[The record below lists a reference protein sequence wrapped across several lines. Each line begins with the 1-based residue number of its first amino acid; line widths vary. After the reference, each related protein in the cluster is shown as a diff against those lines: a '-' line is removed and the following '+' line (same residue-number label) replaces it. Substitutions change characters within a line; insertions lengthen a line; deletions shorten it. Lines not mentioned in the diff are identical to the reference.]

1 MALSDY
7 RQAIVSGLKYVI
19 AQQQKSGTIEP
30 ADTGLAAYHKVPYM
44 LSLVGQTERATRLC
58 TWIEETVVDE
68 DGDFADPQGR
78 QGAMEDFYHYPNSW
92 IIMGAHRLELFNLSY
107 AGMGFLTTL
116 QHPGTGGFLTAGPS
130 AGLEDRQDLLS
141 TSVAGLACVH
151 TGHMDEAERA
161 GYFLANVLES
171 QKNRLY
177 FYLENTDEFVT
188 EYEDEEASRYCLTLG
203 RPNQWYFVP
212 GLAACFLAKLF
223 QGTDND
229 QFLQAAQGYVQ
240 FADSSGDDRYGYV
253 RSGFLGLAAA
263 LLYRLTDVT
272 HYQEIAEEV
281 AENIMDS
288 QMSNGSWAE
297 ASMGYVPPAPIVDAT
312 AENVIVLNGILQV
325 LGGTAGQ

>member
-30 ADTGLAAYHKVPYM
+30 AETGLAAYHKVPYM
-44 LSLVGQTERATRLC
+44 FSLVGQAERATRLC
-58 TWIEETVVDE
+58 TWLEETVMDD

-78 QGAMEDFYHYPNSW
+78 QGAMGDFYHYPNSW
-92 IIMGAHRLELFNLSY
+92 IIMGAHRLELFNISY
-107 AGMGFLTTL
+107 PGMGFLTTL
-116 QHPGTGGFLTAGPS
+116 QHPGTGGFLTAGPN

-141 TSVAGLACVH
+141 TAVAGLACIQ
-151 TGHMDEAERA
+151 TGHLEEAERA

-171 QKNRLY
+171 QTKRLY

-188 EYEDEEASRYCLTLG
+188 DYEDDEATSHSLVLG
-203 RPNQWYFVP
+203 RPGQWYFIP
-212 GLAACFLAKLF
+212 GLAACFLTKLY
-223 QGTDND
+223 QATEND
-229 QFLQAAQGYVQ
+229 PFLEAAQGYVQ
-240 FADSSGDDRYGYV
+240 FADSSGADRYGPV

-263 LLYRLTDVT
+263 LLFRMTDVT
-272 HYQEIAEEV
+272 HYEEIATEV
-281 AENIMDS
+281 GENIIDA

-297 ASMGYVPPAPIVDAT
+297 ASMGYKPPAPIVDAT

-325 LGGTAGQ
+325 LGGTAQ